1 MSFRMKIAYNPPSE
15 IKEVKNDKKK
25 YTQDDIDIIDQKFKE
40 KEKRFKKFVSE
51 PVNPLIEEYRKN
63 LIASSEKIQTEKIV
77 FDPITQKW
85 ILDKD

>member
-1 MSFRMKIAYNPPSE
+1 MSFRMKIAYNSPGE
-15 IKEVKNDKKK
+15 NKEVKNDKK

-85 ILDKD
+85 ILDKE

>member
-1 MSFRMKIAYNPPSE
+1 MKIAYNPPNE
-15 IKEVKNDKKK
+15 NKEVKNDKK

-63 LIASSEKIQTEKIV
+63 LIASSEKIKTEKIV
-77 FDPITQKW
+77 FDPISQKW
-85 ILDKD
+85 ILDKE